1 MIAAANILANQ
12 IYERTVSD
20 EEDQSAVAF
29 TL

>member
-20 EEDQSAVAF
+20 EEDQSEVPF
-29 TL
+29 T